1 MRAALALE
9 AAEIGRIIS
18 HYLPLGRALRLA
30 AELAAVASMIAAVT
44 LFSIASTTPA
54 PRAEIVIAEANR

>member
-1 MRAALALE
+1 MRAALAPE
-9 AAEIGRIIS
+9 VAEIGRIAR
-18 HYLPLGRALRLA
+18 HYLGRALHLA

-54 PRAEIVIAEANR
+54 PRAAIVIAEANR

>member
-9 AAEIGRIIS
+9 AAEIGRIAR

-30 AELAAVASMIAAVT
+30 AELVAVAGMIAAVT

-54 PRAEIVIAEANR
+54 PRAAVMIAEASR